1 MLPTD
6 IRTSVTCDVIRSIEA
21 DVAAEVCDNNN
32 IHGVHY
38 TPSDNN
44 VYDIRPIEEELEDE
58 QVAKRNKSMKVERNN
73 SNLCSSQMR
82 ACMRSGGDLTLLNP
96 LLRPMLDSLS
106 MKLFGDNSKYQR
118 FCEIYVELNVKPNV
132 EIVKPFIYYVN
143 IMTGERT
150 LDEFKPTGFIGNKTD
165 LCLIFFER
173 FKYLPFC
180 MPSDGFVP
188 KLLIENKEVLKWCK
202 KKTVN
207 EILPPPRRFGAG
219 RPIAPYL
226 SRVDSTFYIRIV
238 LFVPLVFLNSVIF
251 TLIEFM

>member
-1 MLPTD
+1 MKVIDGYAVRGGVGMNECRYEYQLNLIMNKMLSTD

-106 MKLFGDNSKYQR
+106 MKLFGDKSKYQR
-118 FCEIYVELNVKPNV
+118 FCEIYVELN
-132 EIVKPFIYYVN
+132 
-143 IMTGERT
+143 
-150 LDEFKPTGFIGNKTD
+150 
-165 LCLIFFER
+165 
-173 FKYLPFC
+173 
-180 MPSDGFVP
+180 
-188 KLLIENKEVLKWCK
+188 
-202 KKTVN
+202 
-207 EILPPPRRFGAG
+207 
-219 RPIAPYL
+219 
-226 SRVDSTFYIRIV
+226 
-238 LFVPLVFLNSVIF
+238 PLGSL
-251 TLIEFM
+251 